1 MADAQNK
8 PIQIVP
14 DPQGQPAP
22 AEDPAAK
29 QAGSPRGT
37 RGRRAATVL
46 GIALVGSLAGNGF
59 QYVKGDALQ
68 SELSA
73 VTQDRAAVMAERDAL
88 SVALVET
95 QEELLQSKGALSL
108 VHTGLT
114 RVRDQVNVLTEL
126 TAPLAGLEPAPATEE
141 PIAADAI
148 APSDRLAA
156 VERSASALPEPT
168 SAEGEPVTPESEA
181 VASEVATEA
190 SESTEPVT
198 EASETLDETVTAA
211 LSTPVDSASEELAAA
226 EGFVTEPVEAVPAT
240 QETQA
245 AAASEAITEAAE
257 ETPDA
262 LAATSAEPAE
272 SPPIE
277 FETAAAESES
287 APVAAGQTEDAQ
299 SPVAAGETEDAQSPV
314 AAGETEDAQSPVA
327 LPPSQGSF
335 FDRAVERVRSW
346 F

>member
-46 GIALVGSLAGNGF
+46 GIALVGSLAGNGL
-59 QYVKGDALQ
+59 QYVEGDALQ

-240 QETQA
+240 QA

-314 AAGETEDAQSPVA
+314 AAGETEDARSPVA